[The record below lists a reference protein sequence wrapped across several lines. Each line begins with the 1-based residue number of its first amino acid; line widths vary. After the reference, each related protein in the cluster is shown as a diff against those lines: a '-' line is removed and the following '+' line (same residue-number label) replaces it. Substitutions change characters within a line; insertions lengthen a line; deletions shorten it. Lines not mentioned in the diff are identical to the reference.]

1 MTDFFGFSAPQL
13 FTGTDPGDPNAGQ
26 PKNTA
31 ASIGGGAGIPYPSVT
46 FDPSDSTVVPSL
58 YAPFERVD
66 SFLVTQGVDPGDPD
80 SLGPAENGSHLQG
93 LAALTGNASSQRAN
107 GALDHAGYLDP
118 FLQRDWFE
126 KWHVFPGEL
135 ALGNVLTTQI
145 RELEIFNAFRN
156 ESRTWQGFTN
166 NAGAGITIT
175 NLPSLPT
182 VLEALESFDN
192 DVQGSTAGP
201 PVINGTLDFDVDLVP
216 PDVIIV
222 PITGNR
228 ITIFQFRP
236 QSPIKEELGFKTN
249 VLQHT
254 DGSEQRLSLRQ
265 APRQKMEFT
274 IRVDDGR
281 SRDAINAIL
290 FDWQARVFGVPIWWE
305 AKPLDAPL
313 TALDTVVQVDT
324 ADADFR
330 AGGLVTIYDSNFVAQ
345 TVEILTVNP
354 TNLVL
359 QVAIGTAFDA
369 INTLVLPTR
378 TAYTKPQLQDARFAI
393 GPADYKFEF
402 TVLDNIDL
410 SDASAFPSYQ
420 GVGQS
425 VAKPLLDGLNFMPS
439 GTIAEGNRQRTERLD
454 HETGP
459 FIQFSSWEKGKPLYT
474 YGFEAKSFADTWNV
488 RQLLHYLRGSQL
500 SFYVP
505 TGRTDIKPLADIANN
520 DSSINFVDYGFD
532 QFVQGVTPRSDLRV
546 LRTDGTYSMH
556 TITGTSVVSPGVE
569 RVDFSPG
576 ITPAL
581 LLVDLDRIEIVTLSR
596 LVNDRA
602 RFVHRRPGETRIDI
616 PLIGVPA

>member
-1 MTDFFGFSAPQL
+1 MTDFFGSEAPQL
-13 FTGTDPGDPNAGQ
+13 FTATSPGDPNAGE
-26 PKNTA
+26 PKANG
-31 ASIGGGAGIPYPSVT
+31 ASLGGGAGIPYPST
-46 FDPSDSTVVPSL
+46 QFNPSDSTTVPSL
-58 YAPFERVD
+58 YAPFERVRNWIAA
-66 SFLVTQGVDPGDPD
+66 FGVDPADPD
-80 SLGPAENGSHLQG
+80 SIGEVENGSSLQG
-93 LAALTGNASSQRAN
+93 LTQLSGNLPIPRAGGPALFQ
-107 GALDHAGYLDP
+107 GALDRG
-118 FLQRDWFE
+118 LQFDWFE

-145 RELEIFNAFRN
+145 RELEIFNGFRN

-175 NLPSLPT
+175 NLPSLPR
-182 VLEALESFDN
+182 VMAPLESFVN
-192 DVQGSTAGP
+192 NVQVSTAGP
-201 PVINGTLDFDVDLVP
+201 PVISGTLDFDVDLVP
-216 PDVIIV
+216 PDVIVV

-236 QSPIKEELGFKTN
+236 QAPINEELGFKTD
-249 VLQHT
+249 VLQHA

-265 APRQKMEFT
+265 APRQRIEFT
-274 IRVDDGR
+274 IRVDDNR

-290 FDWQARVFGVPIWWE
+290 FDWQSRVFGVPIWWE

-330 AGGLVTIYDSNFVAQ
+330 AGGLVTIYDSNFVSQ

-369 INTLVLPTR
+369 INTLVIPTR
-378 TAYTKPQLQDARFAI
+378 TAYTKPQLQNARFAI

-425 VAKPLLDGLNFMPS
+425 VAKPLLNGLNFMPS

-474 YGFEAKSFADTWNV
+474 YGFEAKSFAETWEV

-505 TGRTDIKPLADIANN
+505 TGRTDIKPLSDIANN
-520 DSSINFVDYGFD
+520 DNSINFVDYGFD
-532 QFVQGVTPRSDLRV
+532 QFVQGITPRSDLRV
-546 LRTDGTYSMH
+546 LRKDGIYSMH
-556 TITGTSVVSPGVE
+556 TITGTSVVSPGIE

-581 LLVDLDRIEIVTLSR
+581 PLVDLDRVEIVTLSR

-616 PLIGVPA
+616 PLIGVPS

>member
-1 MTDFFGFSAPQL
+1 
-13 FTGTDPGDPNAGQ
+13 
-26 PKNTA
+26 
-31 ASIGGGAGIPYPSVT
+31 
-46 FDPSDSTVVPSL
+46 
-58 YAPFERVD
+58 
-66 SFLVTQGVDPGDPD
+66 
-80 SLGPAENGSHLQG
+80 LQG
-93 LAALTGNASSQRAN
+93 
-107 GALDHAGYLDP
+107 
-118 FLQRDWFE
+118 DWFE

-175 NLPSLPT
+175 NLPSLPR
-182 VLEALESFDN
+182 VMAPLESFVN
-192 DVQGSTAGP
+192 DVQVSTAGP

-236 QSPIKEELGFKTN
+236 QAPINEELAFKTD

-265 APRQKMEFT
+265 APRQRIEFT
-274 IRVDDGR
+274 IRVDDSR

-313 TALDTVVQVDT
+313 AAIDTVVQVDT

-330 AGGLVTIYDSNFVAQ
+330 AGGLVTIYDSNFVSQ

-369 INTLVLPTR
+369 INTLVIPTR
-378 TAYTKPQLQDARFAI
+378 TAYTKPQLQNARFAI

-425 VAKPLLDGLNFMPS
+425 VAKPLLAGLNFMPS

-459 FIQFSSWEKGKPLYT
+459 FIQFSSWTKGKPLYT
-474 YGFEAKSFADTWNV
+474 FGFEAKSFAETWEV

-520 DSSINFVDYGFD
+520 DSSINFTDYGFD
-532 QFVQGVTPRSDLRV
+532 QFVGGVTPRSDLRV
-546 LRTDGTYSMH
+546 LRKDGTYSMH

-576 ITPAL
+576 VTPAL
-581 LLVDLDRIEIVTLSR
+581 PLVDLDRIEIVTLSR

-616 PLIGVPA
+616 PLTGVPA